1 MTHKT
6 HNIALRPTAEQA
18 QAFRQHAGFRRFVY
32 NYALS
37 AFKEGLENGEWRS
50 GRTIRTGFNARKN
63 TEFDWHSS
71 LIARVASHAFDDFNT
86 ACQRWKNKLAKFPRY
101 KRKSGKQSFRID
113 NKRDSVRFDGKRIL
127 LPKIGWVRTF
137 ETLRFKGDIMR
148 VVIKQRGHRWFAS
161 ILVETSVDG
170 AVLFGIPN
178 NTSSRF
184 VNQTATPSTAEDSV
198 KPDLRGL
205 PTVGIDVGIN
215 SLATLSDGRV
225 FENPRAFR
233 RLERKLARL
242 QRSLSRSVYLSQ
254 NWHKKKAKVVRLHY
268 RISCIRE
275 DAHHKATSAIVRGV
289 SAIGIET
296 LHVTGMLKNRRIA
309 KALQDAALGG
319 FLSKLQSKAATLG
332 VQIVKADRFFASS
345 KTCSACGN
353 KKDDLTLA
361 DRTYHCE
368 ACGVTLDR
376 DVNAAMNLNTIAA
389 GLTEM

>member
-161 ILVETSVDG
+161 ILVET
-170 AVLFGIPN
+170 
-178 NTSSRF
+178 
-184 VNQTATPSTAEDSV
+184 EDSV

-319 FLSKLQSKAATLG
+319 FLSKLQSKAETLG

>member
-6 HNIALRPTAEQA
+6 HNIALRPSAEQA

-50 GRTIRTGFNARKN
+50 GRTIRTGFNARKKK
-63 TEFDWHSS
+63 EFSWHSS
-71 LIARVASHAFDDFNT
+71 LIARVASHAFDDFDT
-86 ACQRWKNKLAKFPRY
+86 ACKRWKNKLAKFPRY
-101 KRKSGKQSFRID
+101 KRKSGKQSFRVD
-113 NKRDSVRFDGKRIL
+113 NKRNSVRFDGNGKRIL

-148 VVIKQRGHRWFAS
+148 VVIKKRGHRWFAS
-161 ILVETSVDG
+161 ILV
-170 AVLFGIPN
+170 
-178 NTSSRF
+178 
-184 VNQTATPSTAEDSV
+184 ATEDSV

-225 FENPRAFR
+225 YKNPRAFR

-254 NWHKKKAKVVRLHY
+254 NWRKKKAKVMRLHY

-275 DAHHKATSAIVRGV
+275 DAHQKATSAIVRGV
-289 SAIGIET
+289 SAIVIET
-296 LHVTGMLKNRRIA
+296 LHVKGMLKNRNIA

-319 FLSKLQSKAATLG
+319 FLSKLASKAAALG
-332 VQIVKADRFFASS
+332 VHVVKADRFFASS
-345 KTCSACGN
+345 KTCSACGY
-353 KKDDLTLA
+353 KREDLTLA
-361 DRTYHCE
+361 DRTFRCE
-368 ACGVTLDR
+368 ACGVSVDR
-376 DVNAAMNLNTIAA
+376 DLNAAINLTNVAA
-389 GLTEM
+389 GLTET

>member
-6 HNIALRPTAEQA
+6 HNLALRPNAVQE
-18 QAFRQHAGFRRFVY
+18 QAFRQHAGYRRFVY

-37 AFKEGLENGEWRS
+37 AFKAGLAADEWRS
-50 GRTIRTGFNARKN
+50 GRAIRTAFNARKD
-63 TEFDWHSS
+63 TEFEWQKP
-71 LIARVASHAFDDFNT
+71 LIARVASHAFDDFDN

-113 NKRDSVRFDGKRIL
+113 NARNSVEFDGKRIK

-148 VVIKQRGHRWFAS
+148 VVIKKRGHRWFAS
-161 ILVETSVDG
+161 LLIETE
-170 AVLFGIPN
+170 
-178 NTSSRF
+178 
-184 VNQTATPSTAEDSV
+184 TPV
-198 KPDLRGL
+198 KPDVRGL

-225 FENPRAFR
+225 FENPRALR
-233 RLERKLARL
+233 RYERKLARL
-242 QRSLSRSVYLSQ
+242 QRSLSRSVYLSN
-254 NWHKKKAKVVRLHY
+254 NWLKKKAKVVRLHY
-268 RISCIRE
+268 RIRCIRE
-275 DAHHKATSAIVRGV
+275 DAHHKATYAIVHGV

-296 LHVTGMLKNRRIA
+296 LQVTNLLKNRRIA

-319 FLSKLQSKAATLG
+319 FLSKLISKAEALG
-332 VQIVKADRFFASS
+332 LVVVKADRFFASS

-353 KKDDLTLA
+353 VKEDLTLA
-361 DRTYHCE
+361 DRMYHCE

-376 DVNAAMNLNTIAA
+376 DVNAAMNLKPVAA
-389 GLTEM
+389 GLTET